1 MTSTMLGELEKQV
14 LLALLRLGGES
25 YAVPVAHELTEL
37 TGREVSPAVKGVAI
51 TFYGSSLI
59 INEEGGLA
67 GRCRVFAGEEERRRQ
82 LPDYDSSDSEE
93 DELAVEPQDEG
104 IELIWHDF
112 DTHKI
117 AAKRHSWG
125 DFRDRRPDLYRGLAG
140 RSMAPG

>member
-67 GRCRVFAGEEERRRQ
+67 GRCRRCGPCSRPEGGAG
-82 LPDYDSSDSEE
+82 
-93 DELAVEPQDEG
+93 G
-104 IELIWHDF
+104 
-112 DTHKI
+112 
-117 AAKRHSWG
+117 G
-125 DFRDRRPDLYRGLAG
+125 GGG
-140 RSMAPG
+140 RE